1 MKEVKEELFKNGFA
15 NSYPYGNY
23 NMVRYT
29 AKNGNKFDIYLD
41 DKKPN
46 RVKTLRGH
54 KPEVF
59 CSFGL
64 IGNFVGGKAK
74 GRKFSFKN
82 SEDLKDKLDN
92 WIL

>member
-1 MKEVKEELFKNGFA
+1 MKEIKEELFKNGFE
-15 NSYPYGNY
+15 NSFPYRDY

-41 DKKPN
+41 DAKPN
-46 RVKTLRGH
+46 RVETLRGH

-59 CSFGL
+59 WSFGL

-82 SEDLKDKLDN
+82 SVDLKNKLEN

>member
-1 MKEVKEELFKNGFA
+1 MKEVKEELLKNGFEG
-15 NSYPYGNY
+15 SFPYGNY

-41 DKKPN
+41 DAKPN
-46 RVKTLRGH
+46 RVETLRGH
-54 KPEVF
+54 KPGVF

-64 IGNFVGGKAK
+64 IGKFVGGK
-74 GRKFSFKN
+74 GTNRKFSFKN
-82 SEDLKDKLDN
+82 SEDLKNKLDN